1 VRYEFSKK
9 LKKKKN
15 GATGAGN
22 IYIIL
27 AYLSNQ
33 QIFLPCPYH
42 KSFWL
47 RLWLAP

>member
-1 VRYEFSKK
+1 MSFQKK
-9 LKKKKN
+9 KKKKN

-27 AYLSNQ
+27 AYLSYQ
-33 QIFLPCPYH
+33 QIFFTLVPDH

-47 RLWLAP
+47 RLLLAP